1 MPIIQPASEV
11 LAPSLSRGHA
21 RDLERQAK
29 RHYRATERNLMQFC
43 ADLRRLQDG
52 GAHFVRGFDSFGAY
66 VEHTF
71 EGLSA
76 TSAKQLSRQGQA
88 LLVLE
93 AGERISLAG
102 AGENLPGTT
111 GLRALASVL
120 NQHGE
125 QIMLSVHDRA
135 AALRPGRKI
144 VGETVMTAM
153 RGLVATSQPKQ
164 LDPSAEGQPAEHSFH
179 DEHDDDEDD
188 QPEEAH
194 ELFDRAYRLREILN
208 DFSLAVGAH
217 KFEDARRALDEL
229 AHERIQLVDALDAL
243 EQISA

>member
-1 MPIIQPASEV
+1 MTPDGPFPPQAPLPRDRAQPDAV
-11 LAPSLSRGHA
+11 
-21 RDLERQAK
+21 
-29 RHYRATERNLMQFC
+29 
-43 ADLRRLQDG
+43 LRRSAPPPGRARAL
-52 GAHFVRGFDSFGAY
+52 RPRLDSFGAY
-66 VEHTF
+66 VQHTF
-71 EGLSA
+71 DLSPA
-76 TSAKQLSRQGQA
+76 SAKQLSRQGQA

-93 AGERISLAG
+93 AGERISLTG
-102 AGENLPGTT
+102 TGENLPGTT

-125 QIMLSVHDRA
+125 KIMLSVHDRA

-144 VGETVMTAM
+144 VGETVTTAM
-153 RGLVATSQPKQ
+153 RGLIATSQPKQ

-208 DFSLAVGAH
+208 DFSLAVSAH
-217 KFEDARRALDEL
+217 KFQDARRALDEL
-229 AHERIQLVDALDAL
+229 AHEQTELVDALDAL
-243 EQISA
+243 EEVSA